1 MEKLKS
7 CPFCGGEAQV
17 ETILLE
23 NNDEAWRI
31 GCPKCGATSAEPKWD
46 VGIAIIAWNM
56 RTNEQRKP
64 EVHGRWIYF
73 TKETDEGCD
82 TWRCSVCGARFVTE
96 FGFEEQDFCPNC
108 GARMDGG
115 EGE

>member
-1 MEKLKS
+1 MEKLKP

-31 GCPKCGATSAEPKWD
+31 GCPKCGATSVASKWD

-64 EVHGRWIYF
+64 EVHGRWIRMPQEADF
-73 TKETDEGCD
+73 VGCD
-82 TWRCSVCGARFVTE
+82 IYICSNCNEE
-96 FGFEEQDFCPNC
+96 FMTDCDYEMPKFCPEC

-115 EGE
+115 E